1 MVHGVVLI
9 AIELAAVLEHLA
21 RVRLEDDVH
30 PELFVAAP
38 PRVLSGNTF
47 DRGHA
52 VDREAERR
60 AIDVGDP
67 GVQQCVSDGIE
78 RRLL

>member
-1 MVHGVVLI
+1 MVHDIVLV
-9 AIELAAVLEHLA
+9 ARKLTAVLKPLA
-21 RVRLEDDVH
+21 RVGLEDDVH

-60 AIDVGDP
+60 TIDVGDP